1 MLLITVILK
10 SFIRKMLKVKSL
22 YVMPTALSV
31 ISIVNI
37 SKVIINKVKLS
48 KAIISKIITSI
59 VMELNFRYVV
69 SKHDVF
75 EVN

>member
-1 MLLITVILK
+1 
-10 SFIRKMLKVKSL
+10 MLKVKSL

-37 SKVIINKVKLS
+37 SKVIINKVISKVKLS
-48 KAIISKIITSI
+48 KAIISKVITNI
-59 VMELNFRYVV
+59 VMELNFRYLA